1 MGAGMWSDFTGY
13 KGKSFFFGRDFSGK
27 INCYLGSSLQQG
39 LHSDGRRQGWH
50 GTQRD
55 TGTIYSKREKRK
67 IFIL

>member
-13 KGKSFFFGRDFSGK
+13 KRKKFWVWDFSGK

-55 TGTIYSKREKRK
+55 TRTIY
-67 IFIL
+67 